1 MSIKVSLL
9 VSSLCLTTLLSVTV
23 SAPWFPANE
32 VAPLQKASETCRCY
46 RAVYFYTNLHVTVT
60 EIQRRL
66 LQSWWRMS
74 GTNYGMCWRLARGNG
89 WWTRRR
95 AHTHT
100 HTHTHTHIRHSS
112 SLCAFFFLINHGYWC
127 TECWKAESINKRK
140 SFLRGEWLKGRV
152 YPHAVHLSTCAC
164 VSACVRLSV
173 CAVCCIHVSNL
184 HISPSSEVSFASC
197 PFVSALLSPDSQSW
211 LVNV

>member
-1 MSIKVSLL
+1 MRWLRCRRPVRPAAVIMQFTFTQTCMLQLL
-9 VSSLCLTTLLSVTV
+9 KS
-23 SAPWFPANE
+23 
-32 VAPLQKASETCRCY
+32 
-46 RAVYFYTNLHVTVT
+46 
-60 EIQRRL
+60 
-66 LQSWWRMS
+66 
-74 GTNYGMCWRLARGNG
+74 RGDYYSHGGEWVEQIMGCVGG
-89 WWTRRR
+89 WPEEMVDEQGGV
-95 AHTHT
+95 HTHT